1 MSALRTT
8 VDLPSGLLEEAMEL
22 SGIGTKKETIL
33 TALREYV
40 RRRHTEAM
48 IARLGTYKLDMTPEH
63 LERLRADD

>member
-1 MSALRTT
+1 
-8 VDLPSGLLEEAMEL
+8 MEL